1 MITDEIVYTE
11 ARVWKLDYARSE
23 MGPKKTAIWAKAI
36 GRGGICVLWTHVKF
50 PILFSGISQ

>member
-11 ARVWKLDYARSE
+11 TRVWKLGHARGGCV

-36 GRGGICVLWTHVKF
+36 GQGHLCTSNTCLVFFPVL
-50 PILFSGISQ
+50 IG